1 MARPALDGITIVDLS
16 RHMAGPYATLVMGD
30 FGANVI
36 KVESI
41 PDGDPSR
48 QNGTVFTAGE
58 SAMFLVWNRSKRSI
72 ALDLRKPEGL
82 AILRRLIAKADIL
95 IENYRPGIAEKMGI
109 GWEAVHTLNPRLIYV
124 SVSAYGSAGSWKD
137 RPGTDPAVQAAS
149 GVMSVTGERDGGPL
163 LAGTPVADYTASMQ
177 AVQAMLLGLIAR
189 GTTGEGQHVET
200 SMLAGLLFGLTTRVA
215 PYFLNGQNPVRWGSQ
230 HSQVVPYQAFATA
243 DGYVVAGVWEDRGW
257 PAFCEALGIPEL
269 SADPRFANNVERAKR
284 RDELTEILQRAFRT
298 RPTDE
303 WDPRFAKA
311 GSLFSPINSFSDI
324 LESEQVRSNE
334 MTLEVEHPAAG
345 RLRQVA
351 PPIKMSATPAD
362 VRLPPPMY
370 GQHSRAILREL
381 GMTEDEIAQHAR
393 DGIISIDDSL
403 EVTA

>member
-1 MARPALDGITIVDLS
+1 
-16 RHMAGPYATLVMGD
+16 
-30 FGANVI
+30 
-36 KVESI
+36 
-41 PDGDPSR
+41 
-48 QNGTVFTAGE
+48 
-58 SAMFLVWNRSKRSI
+58 
-72 ALDLRKPEGL
+72 
-82 AILRRLIAKADIL
+82 
-95 IENYRPGIAEKMGI
+95 
-109 GWEAVHTLNPRLIYV
+109 
-124 SVSAYGSAGSWKD
+124 
-137 RPGTDPAVQAAS
+137 
-149 GVMSVTGERDGGPL
+149 MSVTGERDGGPL
-163 LAGTPVADYTASMQ
+163 LAGIPVADYTASMQ

-215 PYFLNGQNPVRWGSQ
+215 PYFLSGQNPVRWGSQ

-257 PAFCEALGIPEL
+257 PAFCEALGVPEL
-269 SADPRFANNVERAKR
+269 SADPRFANNVERAQR

-298 RPTDE
+298 RPTAE

-311 GSLFSPINSFSDI
+311 GALFSPINSFSDI

-334 MTLEVEHPAAG
+334 MTLEIEHPAAG

-370 GQHSRAILREL
+370 GQHGRAILREL
-381 GMTEDEIAQHAR
+381 GMSDDEIAQRAR
-393 DGIISIDDSL
+393 DGIISIDDSM